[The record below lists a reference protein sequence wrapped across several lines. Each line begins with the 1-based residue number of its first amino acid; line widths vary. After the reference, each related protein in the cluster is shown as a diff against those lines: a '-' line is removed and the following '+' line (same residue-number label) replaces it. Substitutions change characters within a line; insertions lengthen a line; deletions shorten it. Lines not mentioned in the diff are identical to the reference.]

1 MRAGMF
7 LDALCRDHDVSLLVV
22 PVAGAADP
30 DVVGAFV
37 SQRTVRVVTLKTDEC
52 LDPWFGLI
60 ARVTDAEQRSAALA
74 AYPTPILCRLG
85 PPHAVRAAAERFAG
99 VGFDVVHVF
108 RLYLAPFAE
117 PFLSAG
123 PPARRPVCLLDLDE
137 DEWRT
142 RRRLAELYALR
153 GDAARA
159 RQEAGEAEKYERL
172 ARRSLSWFDRIVVC
186 ASPDRAE
193 LARRFDGAHVEV
205 VPNAV
210 QVPDALPRTPGAGG
224 AFTILFVGTLGYFP
238 NEDAARFFCDEVLPV
253 LRAGLDRP
261 VRVEIVGG
269 DPPVA
274 VARLAEIPGV
284 MVRGRVPDVAPFY
297 AAADVAVAPL
307 RAGGGTRIKILE
319 AFAHGVP
326 VVSTSIGAEGLEVVP
341 GRHLLV
347 ADDAGGL
354 AAACL
359 RLAREP
365 RLAAELVAAARTRT
379 LARYALPSVT
389 ATIER
394 LVVDWMR
401 AVR

>member
-1 MRAGMF
+1 MF
-7 LDALCRDHDVSLLVV
+7 LEALSRDHEVSLLVV
-22 PVAGAADP
+22 PVAGS
-30 DVVGAFV
+30 DVVDDFV
-37 SQRTVRVVTLKTDEC
+37 RRRTARVVVLKADEC

-60 ARVTDAEQRSAALA
+60 ARVIDTEQRSVALE
-74 AYPTPILCRLG
+74 AYPLPVLCRLG
-85 PPHAVRAAAERFAG
+85 PPHAVRAAAEQFAG
-99 VGFDVVHVF
+99 IGFDVVHVF

-117 PFLSAG
+117 PFVSTG
-123 PPARRPVCLLDLDE
+123 PSARRPVCVLDLDE

-142 RRRLAELYALR
+142 RGRLAELYALR
-153 GDAARA
+153 GDAVRA
-159 RQEAGEAEKYERL
+159 RREASEAEKYERL
-172 ARRSLSWFDRIVVC
+172 ALRCLSQFDRVVVC

-193 LARRFDGAHVEV
+193 LSRRFEVAHVEV

-210 QVPDALPRTPGAGG
+210 PVPGAPPRTPEARG

-238 NEDAARFFCDEVLPV
+238 NEDAVRFLCDEVRPALC
-253 LRAGLDRP
+253 AGLGRS

-269 DPPVA
+269 GGSDA
-274 VARLAEIPGV
+274 VRRLAELPGV
-284 MVRGRVPDVAPFY
+284 TLRGHVPDVAPFY

-319 AFAHGVP
+319 AFAHRVP
-326 VVSTSIGAEGLEVVP
+326 VVSTSIGAEGLEAVP
-341 GRHLLV
+341 GQHLLV
-347 ADDAGGL
+347 ADDAAGF

-365 RLAAELVAAARTRT
+365 RLGAELAERAHTLT

-389 ATIER
+389 AAIER
-394 LVVDWMR
+394 LVVDCAR